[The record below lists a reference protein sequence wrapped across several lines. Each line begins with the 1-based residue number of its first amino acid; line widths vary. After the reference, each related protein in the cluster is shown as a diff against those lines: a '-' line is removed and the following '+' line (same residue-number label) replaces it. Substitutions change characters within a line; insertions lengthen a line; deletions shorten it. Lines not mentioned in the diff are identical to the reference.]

1 MLIFIIGFTVTCILP
16 GIVPD
21 QSLPALVPTPIAE
34 IPEIQP
40 SVKPSII
47 PIILNIFSIIYDHG
61 ALLLYIVGLLV
72 LKIL

>member
-21 QSLPALVPTPIAE
+21 QSLPAPAPVPTP

-40 SVKPSII
+40 SVKARII
-47 PIILNIFSIIYDHG
+47 TIMLNILSMIQHELPEIIRIIR
-61 ALLLYIVGLLV
+61 LLIFGT
-72 LKIL
+72 

>member
-21 QSLPALVPTPIAE
+21 QSLPAPVPTP

-40 SVKPSII
+40 SVKARII
-47 PIILNIFSIIYDHG
+47 TIMLNILSMIQDELPEIICIISLLIFG
-61 ALLLYIVGLLV
+61 A
-72 LKIL
+72 